1 MYVKLSDASVV
12 KKGKAWYQ
20 RHINDPYVK
29 EAQAK
34 GYRSRAVFKLM
45 ELQKNHHFLKPGQI
59 VVDLGAAPGGWSAFA
74 AQSVQPGGQV
84 IAIDLLPMDP
94 IDSVAF
100 IQADFASP
108 EGFEQLTTLLPTPK
122 VDGVISDM
130 APNLSGIAI
139 SDQLRSIQLA
149 AAAFEFA
156 QRHVQ
161 PEGYFVTK
169 LFQGQGF
176 DAFVKELRQVFK
188 KVQIIKPDASRNN
201 SREVYLFARSF
212 RAILD

>member
-1 MYVKLSDASVV
+1 MV

-34 GYRSRAVFKLM
+34 GYRSRAVFKLI
-45 ELQKNHHFLKPGQI
+45 ELQETHHFLQPGQV

-74 AQSVQPGGQV
+74 AKSVMPGGQV
-84 IAIDLLPMDP
+84 IAIDLLPMEP
-94 IDSVAF
+94 IAGVTF
-100 IQADFASP
+100 LQADFSSP
-108 EGFEQLTTLLPTPK
+108 EGFGQLQKLLPRPQ

-149 AAAFEFA
+149 HAALEFA
-156 QRHVQ
+156 KCHLHQ
-161 PEGYFVTK
+161 EGYFVTK

-176 DAFVKELRQVFK
+176 DAFVKEMKTVFK

-201 SREVYLFARSF
+201 SREVYLFASAF
-212 RAILD
+212 RAILS